1 MKCEV
6 RECSASASIASR
18 SGRRPLAYGHHP
30 LLVLGRAA
38 HDRAQ
43 SGNSRTRRHRATT
56 PASVYSWH
64 DDAVGQLRC
73 LRLGLWRR
81 YRRIAN
87 DVGNDARNCLAST
100 GRREYGQYNENAEDP
115 PIDTSWLASRRKY
128 LKHGKLPSPNSTH
141 AGLFGRID
149 QWRTVRVQP
158 RVGLESFF
166 GFAGAGKSRPGESI
180 ER

>member
-87 DVGNDARNCLAST
+87 DVAMMPEIVSHPLVVASMDNT
-100 GRREYGQYNENAEDP
+100 MRTRKIRRSIRAG
-115 PIDTSWLASRRKY
+115 SRRAANTSSMANGY
-128 LKHGKLPSPNSTH
+128 PP
-141 AGLFGRID
+141 
-149 QWRTVRVQP
+149 TVRV
-158 RVGLESFF
+158 LDYS
-166 GFAGAGKSRPGESI
+166 GASI
-180 ER
+180 NANP